1 MVEQAAD
8 VRRVRA
14 RIAGLGGRTAGML
27 AVLAL
32 LVAAA
37 DRTGVTVDASVDR
50 RHTLSESLLSI
61 LRQQEQPVEL
71 VTIWGADYDEVTQPI
86 AERLEQMAA
95 VNPRLAFRA
104 IDPELHKP
112 RLSAFAGRYG
122 VEDRPALYVCRG
134 ERAFKIPLTGSL
146 GSTLQREVGGAL
158 VSLSDPNPPA
168 VHFLQGHGELR
179 PKGGAEDGSDHLVRD
194 LELNGF
200 TVNALDLAQASRL
213 PNDGVLVI
221 AGPTASFAKREL
233 HLLDE
238 HLTDG
243 GATLLL
249 ADDRMSADLASW
261 LRRRGILMGPGVP
274 RGLLEG
280 DLSDLLAETTETL
293 PAQIV
298 VSMQH
303 HFVGQESEFPYQN
316 LLLGTQSINPKHP
329 ATTRIA
335 GSGQQLL
342 SPWTTAVAVPN
353 WGDDQDPLA
362 AAYSK
367 AGVSG
372 FTAEQLLKTLS
383 GDTWSKRREDPLQAP
398 GDLKNASPAPL
409 AWAITWPPASGS
421 VRAQE
426 TRLVVWGSRQA
437 ASDGVLSQGNFANG
451 SMLVSLCRWLSG
463 RGAQTEIPL
472 ADSALFQVQAG
483 DGVLFWITAGL
494 LALLPCAFIGIAL
507 AVWWE
512 KR

>member
-1 MVEQAAD
+1 MT
-8 VRRVRA
+8 
-14 RIAGLGGRTAGML
+14 GLGGRTAAML

-32 LVAAA
+32 VVAAA
-37 DRTGVTVDASVDR
+37 DRTGLTLDASVDR
-50 RHTLSESLLSI
+50 RHTLSGSLLGI

-71 VTIWGADYDEVTQPI
+71 VGIWDVGYEEAAQPI

-95 VNPRLAFRA
+95 VNPRLAYRA

-112 RLSAFAGRYG
+112 RLSAFAARYG
-122 VEDRPALYVCRG
+122 VEDNPALYVCRG
-134 ERAFKIPLTGSL
+134 ERAFKIPLTATL
-146 GSTLQREVGGAL
+146 GANLQREVGGAL

-179 PKGGAEDGSDHLVRD
+179 PKGGTEDGSDHFVRD

-200 TVNALDLAQASRL
+200 TVGTLDLAQSKRV

-221 AGPTASFAKREL
+221 AGPTAPFGKL
-233 HLLDE
+233 GLKLLDE
-238 HLTDG
+238 YLTDG

-249 ADDRMSADLASW
+249 ADDRMSPDLASW

-274 RGLLEG
+274 RGLLAG
-280 DLSDLLAETTETL
+280 DLSGLMVEDTETL
-293 PAQIV
+293 PAQVV

-316 LLLGTQSINPKHP
+316 LLLGTQSINPAHP
-329 ATTRIA
+329 ATARIA

-342 SPWTTAVAVPN
+342 SPWTTAVAAPN
-353 WGDDQDPLA
+353 WGDEQDPLA
-362 AAYSK
+362 AAYVK
-367 AGVSG
+367 AGVTG
-372 FTAEQLLKTLS
+372 FSAEQLLKTVS
-383 GDTWSKRREDPLQAP
+383 GDSWSKRREDPLQAP
-398 GDLKNASPAPL
+398 ADLKNAAAAPL
-409 AWAITWPPASGS
+409 AWAITWPPAPGS

-426 TRLVVWGSRQA
+426 TRLVIWGSRQA

-451 SMLVSLCRWLSG
+451 SMLVSLCRWLGG